1 MRRSSVFLVVP
12 LIGACSLDRGPPGS
26 ANVVGQ
32 VIQSSG
38 LPLPNS
44 SVAVDCGA
52 GATRTNVPT
61 DSAGLYTVGLSAPAP
76 GRIRC
81 LFGVPDLVT
90 PRIRVDT
97 VIGFSPVGQL
107 HALQILDI
115 HESTAP

>member
-1 MRRSSVFLVVP
+1 MRVSPLFLVLP
-12 LIGACSLDRGPPGS
+12 LIGACSLDRGSAGS
-26 ANVVGQ
+26 ADVEGQ

-38 LPLPNS
+38 LALSNS

-61 DSAGLYTVGLSAPAP
+61 DSTGRYTVGLSAAAP

-81 LFGVPDLVT
+81 LFGVPNLVT

-97 VIGFSPVGQL
+97 VIGFTPVGQL
-107 HALQILDI
+107 HPLQTIDI
-115 HESTAP
+115 RESTAP

>member
-1 MRRSSVFLVVP
+1 MRVSPVFLVAP
-12 LIGACSLDRGPPGS
+12 LIGACSLDRALPGS
-26 ANVVGQ
+26 ADVVGQ
-32 VIQSSG
+32 VVQSSG

-44 SVAVDCGA
+44 SVAIDCGA

-61 DSAGLYTVGLSAPAP
+61 DSTGRYTVGLSAPEP

-107 HALQILDI
+107 HPLQIIDI
-115 HESTAP
+115 RESTGP